1 MEKLRGYIGMS
12 GRVAYVPQQPW
23 MQNNT
28 MRNNTMRNNTM
39 RTCGGKP
46 ASPHGGGTDAR
57 SFCA

>member
-28 MRNNTMRNNTM
+28 MRNNITF
-39 RTCGGKP
+39 GKK
-46 ASPHGGGTDAR
+46 
-57 SFCA
+57 

>member
-1 MEKLRGYIGMS
+1 MRNTAM
-12 GRVAYVPQQPW
+12 R
-23 MQNNT
+23 NNT